1 MSIRQDRKAGWG
13 MGAAVGAAVVA
24 SACCTIP
31 LLLVTMGV
39 GGAWV
44 STLTALE
51 PFRPYFVTLAVG
63 FLGFAAYRL
72 YQQSRVPDC
81 DCEEEA
87 VSLRTRQ
94 MLLGVAALL
103 TLGLIASP
111 QFLPESPT
119 GETVQAQAV
128 ALSASMQE
136 VTLEIEGMT
145 CAACA
150 TTVATALNRLDGV
163 VTAQVTDVP
172 PRAIVR
178 YDETSVSI
186 EELTNATANAGYPSL
201 VVVEPSSP

>member
-1 MSIRQDRKAGWG
+1 MNAPKDRKAGWG
-13 MGAAVGAAVVA
+13 MGAAIGAAVVA

-31 LLLVTMGV
+31 LLLVTIGV

-51 PFRPYFVTLAVG
+51 PFRPYFIALAVG

-72 YQQSRVPDC
+72 VQQSRRPDC

-94 MLLGVAALL
+94 MFLGVAALL

-111 QFLPESPT
+111 QFLQAPPT
-119 GETVQAQAV
+119 GETVQDQVV
-128 ALSASMQE
+128 ALSASVQE

-178 YDETSVSI
+178 YDGASVSV
-186 EELTNATANAGYPSL
+186 EELTNATANAGYPST
-201 VVVEPSSP
+201 VVVEPSDP

>member
-1 MSIRQDRKAGWG
+1 MNTRQDRKAGWG

-31 LLLVTMGV
+31 LLLVTIGV

-51 PFRPYFVTLAVG
+51 PFRPYFIAIAVG

-72 YQQSRVPDC
+72 YQQSRMPDC
-81 DCEEEA
+81 ECEEEA

-94 MLLGVAALL
+94 ILLGVAALL

-111 QFLPESPT
+111 QFLPEPPT
-119 GETVQAQAV
+119 GEAVQAQAV

-136 VTLEIEGMT
+136 VTLEVEGMT

-163 VTAQVTDVP
+163 FTARVTDVP
-172 PRAIVR
+172 PRAIVW
-178 YDETSVSI
+178 YDETSVST
-186 EELTNATANAGYPSL
+186 EDLTRATAYAGYPSS
-201 VVVEPSSP
+201 VVVDPSVP

>member
-1 MSIRQDRKAGWG
+1 MSTRQDRKAGWG

-31 LLLVTMGV
+31 LLLVTIGV

-51 PFRPYFVTLAVG
+51 PFRLFFIALAAG

-72 YQQSRVPDC
+72 VQQSRMPDC
-81 DCEEEA
+81 DCEEEV

-94 MLLGVAALL
+94 VLLGLAALL

-111 QFLPESPT
+111 QFLPEPPT
-119 GETVQAQAV
+119 RETIQAQGV
-128 ALSASMQE
+128 ALSASMRE

-163 VTAQVTDVP
+163 FTAQVTDVP
-172 PRAIVR
+172 PRAVVR
-178 YDETSVSI
+178 YDEASVSA
-186 EELTNATANAGYPSL
+186 EDLTRATANAGYPSS
-201 VVVEPSSP
+201 VVIEPASP